1 VSAALVWAG
10 WLALFLVYEIAAA
23 IAKPK
28 GDTLSEN
35 VWDWF
40 GVRSKKPWSGA
51 RRAVLGAFMGVLSC
65 HFVFGEP
72 GGLGVILA
80 GIPVGVVIAYSL
92 AFERARGR
100 T

>member
-10 WLALFLVYEIAAA
+10 WLALFLVYEVASA

-35 VWDWF
+35 VWTWF
-40 GVRSKKPWSGA
+40 GVRGRAPLA
-51 RRAVLGAFMGVLSC
+51 PLRRAVLGAFMGVLSC

-72 GGLGVILA
+72 GGLWVIVAGV
-80 GIPVGVVIAYSL
+80 PVGVVIAYAL
-92 AFERARGR
+92 VFERGVR
-100 T
+100 